1 MTYPDLIQTIQTERK
16 RLNLT
21 QAQMA
26 DLLHMNLVAYKRLEQ
41 MKTKL
46 DVVRLIDIVKV
57 LKISITIK

>member
-1 MTYPDLIQTIQTERK
+1 MTYPDLINIIQTERK

-21 QAQMA
+21 QSQMA

-41 MKTKL
+41 MQTKL

-57 LKISITIK
+57 LNLSITI

>member
-1 MTYPDLIQTIQTERK
+1 MTYPDLIQIIQTERK

-21 QAQMA
+21 QSQMA
-26 DLLHMNLVAYKRLEQ
+26 DLLHMNLVAYKRMEQ
-41 MKTKL
+41 MQTKL